1 VSTLNTKTKI
11 IIGIGTVLSVLGGLI
26 ILGMSNATSFYM
38 TIDEVIEQKDEAMDK
53 PLKVSGKIVG
63 DSVKWDAENMLLTFD
78 LKGESGDHIS
88 FEYQGVKP
96 DTFNDEWEAIVDGRL
111 QPDGIFRASDL
122 LVKCPSKYEAMEQ
135 SGDTPPADHI
145 NKQK

>member
-1 VSTLNTKTKI
+1 VNDLNTKTKI

-38 TIDEVIEQKDEAMDK
+38 TIDEVIEQKAEAVDK

-63 DSVKWDAENMLLTFD
+63 ESVKWDAESMLLTFE
-78 LKGESGDHIS
+78 LKGESGNRIS
-88 FEYQGVKP
+88 FKYEGVKP
-96 DTFNDEWEAIVDGRL
+96 DAFNDDWEAIVDGRL
-111 QPDGIFRASDL
+111 QPDGIFKATDL

-135 SGDTPPADHI
+135 SGDSPPAEHI
-145 NKQK
+145 NKQN